1 MIAELLAPVSF
12 GLLMKKA
19 MTLVLQKHQ
28 ALVQTKLDAVS
39 GLFLRESI
47 VLPLRYGVQED
58 RVLLVAAALATVD
71 LLALLAVIPLRLSL

>member
-19 MTLVLQKHQ
+19 MTLVLQNHQ
-28 ALVQTKLDAVS
+28 ALVQTKLDTVS